1 MNLPEDLKYTKEHE
15 WIRVSG
21 NIATVGIT
29 DYAQDQLGE
38 VVFVE
43 LPDEGEEFS
52 KDDAFGSVE
61 SVKSVN
67 DIYSPVSGKII
78 EVNDPV
84 ADSPEIVN
92 DDPFGEGWLVKIE
105 LENNAELK
113 ELLSAKDY
121 KKYIE
126 EEND

>member
-1 MNLPEDLKYTKEHE
+1 MNLPEDIKYSKEHE
-15 WIRVSG
+15 WIKVSG
-21 NIATVGIT
+21 NIAIIGVS

-43 LPDEGEEFS
+43 LPDEGEEFE
-52 KDDAFGSVE
+52 KGDAFGVIE

-67 DIYSPVSGKII
+67 DIYAPISGRIV

-92 DDPFGEGWLVKIE
+92 EDPYGEGWLVKIE
-105 LENNAELK
+105 MTDPK
-113 ELLSAKDY
+113 ELADLMSAKDY
-121 KKYIE
+121 EAYIKE
-126 EEND
+126 ESE